1 MQQFAKIFR
10 YNIFPL
16 TIHIDF
22 SQDLWYNTPK
32 ICSYSF
38 YYQEAGEHFMA
49 KEKVEK
55 PQSLEKTLYAAAD
68 KLIGAVMPHDYM
80 KMVLGL
86 IFLKYVSDR
95 FDAKYKQL
103 VAEGDGFEEEK
114 DAYAEDNVFWIPET
128 ARWGYIKKFVKDEKI
143 GTILDQ
149 ALIDIEKENDE
160 LRGILPKV
168 YSKGDVDKRRLGELV
183 DLFSNNLS
191 TENMTGDLFGR
202 CYEYFLGEFSKKFGQ
217 KGGEFYTPRCVVDL
231 IVNMIEPFNGRV
243 YDPCCGS
250 GGMFSQSV
258 NFIKQHQG
266 NINNISVY
274 GQELNPDTWRM
285 AKMNLAIRGITA
297 DLGDSYGD
305 TFHDDKHKTL
315 RADFIMANPPF
326 NISDYGQ
333 PSLLEDPRWI
343 YDIPPQ
349 GNANYAWIQH
359 IISKLSPKGV
369 AGFVLA
375 NGSLSTSSK
384 QEYNIRQKMLEEGI
398 VDCIIALPTNLF
410 STVTIPA
417 CLWFL
422 RKDCRNKGKTLFID
436 CREKGIMIDR
446 KIRELTYNDVTVGHK
461 DDDELI
467 EKVKAYNLATYGD
480 ENKGDIES
488 IAAVYH
494 TWLKGEGYEDV
505 KGFCKSATIDEIKE
519 ADYSLVP
526 GRYVGIDDS
535 GKMSE
540 EEVKAEIVRVKQE
553 LKELMEKGRELDEK
567 IYAILNS
574 DD

>member
-1 MQQFAKIFR
+1 
-10 YNIFPL
+10 
-16 TIHIDF
+16 
-22 SQDLWYNTPK
+22 
-32 ICSYSF
+32 
-38 YYQEAGEHFMA
+38 MA

-55 PQSLEKTLYAAAD
+55 TQSLEKTLWAAAD

-103 VAEGDGFEEEK
+103 VEDGDGFEEEK
-114 DAYAEDNVFWIPET
+114 DAYAEDNVFWIPEKC
-128 ARWGYIKKFVKDEKI
+128 RWSYIKQYVKSEYI

-183 DLFSNNLS
+183 DLFSNNLA
-191 TENMTGDLFGR
+191 TENMTGDLFGK

-231 IVNMIEPFNGRV
+231 IVNMIQPFNGRV

-250 GGMFSQSV
+250 GGMFSQSA

-297 DLGDSYGD
+297 DLGDSHGD
-305 TFHDDKHKTL
+305 TFHNDKHKTL

-359 IISKLSPKGV
+359 MLSKLAPNGV

-375 NGSLSTSSK
+375 NGSLSTSAK
-384 QEYNIRQKMLEEGI
+384 QEYNIRKAMLEEGV

-422 RKDCRNKGKTLFID
+422 RKNHQNKGKTLFID
-436 CREKGIMIDR
+436 CRENGIMIDR
-446 KIRELTYNDVTVGHK
+446 KIRELTYNDVTVGHQ
-461 DDDELI
+461 DNEDLI
-467 EKVKAYNLATYGD
+467 EKVKAYNLAKYGD

-488 IAAVYH
+488 IASVYH
-494 TWLKGEGYEDV
+494 AWLKGEDYEDV
-505 KGFCKSATIDEIKE
+505 KGFCKSATIEEIRE

-540 EEVKAEIVRVKQE
+540 EEVKAEIARVKGE
-553 LKELMEKGRELDEK
+553 LKELFAKGKELDEK
-567 IYAILNS
+567 IQAILDS
-574 DD
+574 ED